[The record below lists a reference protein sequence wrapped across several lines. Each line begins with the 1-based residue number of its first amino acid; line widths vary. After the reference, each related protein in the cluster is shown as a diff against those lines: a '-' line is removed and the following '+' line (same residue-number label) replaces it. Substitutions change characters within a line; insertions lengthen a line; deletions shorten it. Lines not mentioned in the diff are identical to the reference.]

1 MAKRPSKKNTAN
13 KTYDIHTF
21 KKENGISA
29 KSQKHKENTWYKFS
43 DGYAK
48 ATGVPGIPMFCGSQ
62 FIGFSDTGK
71 STGIYEAIAAAQKIG
86 HLPIIIDT
94 EGNWSWE
101 YAKSIGFQFE
111 ESVNPETGEPDIT
124 GDFLFFQDDDLLDM
138 YQNYDYKTGK
148 ETTKPTRFEA
158 VIEDVARVFN
168 HFADKQLSGELDRSI
183 LFVWDSVGSLDCFQS
198 VISHTSNNQWN
209 AGIMKRAF
217 QSFFKKLTRTKKHD
231 YPHSM
236 SLVSVNKIW
245 LSPNAIGAPTVK
257 QSGGEAWRF
266 YNRFIVHM
274 GGKTT
279 ASARRKNFK
288 VGSTVHNFAVQAP
301 VEVIK
306 NQINAVT
313 TKGELCSTPHGFVHP
328 DDLPEYQKNNKKYF
342 LELMG
347 HTHDSD
353 VEMEIITEDPT
364 DGYDPVDAL
373 DTFKSLREDA

>member
-1 MAKRPSKKNTAN
+1 MARPKKPSTAN
-13 KTYDIHTF
+13 KTYDIQDF
-21 KKENGISA
+21 KKEHGISD
-29 KSQKHKENTWYKFS
+29 KSQKHKEEVWYKFS

-48 ATGVPGIPMFCGSQ
+48 AIGVPGIPMYCGSQ

-71 STGIYEAIAAAQKIG
+71 STGIYESIVAAQKVG
-86 HLPIIIDT
+86 HLPIIVDT
-94 EGNWSWE
+94 EGNWNWE
-101 YAKSIGFQFE
+101 YAKSIGFKYE
-111 ESVNPETGEPDIT
+111 EVENPETGEPDIK
-124 GDFLFFQDDDLLDM
+124 GDFIFLQDDDLLDM
-138 YQNYDYKTGK
+138 YENYDYKEGK
-148 ETTKPTRFEA
+148 EKTTPQRFEA

-168 HFADKQLSGELDRSI
+168 YFADKQLRGELDRSI

-209 AGIMKRAF
+209 AGVMKRAF
-217 QSFFKKLTRTKKHD
+217 QSFFKKLTRTKKIG

-245 LSPNAIGAPTVK
+245 LSPNTIGAPTVK

-279 ASARRKNFK
+279 ASAKRKNFRI
-288 VGSTVHNFAVQAP
+288 GSTVHNFAVQAP
-301 VEVIK
+301 IEVIK

-313 TKGELCSTPHGFVHP
+313 TKGELCSTPHGFIHP
-328 DDLPEYQKNNKKYF
+328 DDLLNYQKENKAYF

-347 HTHDSD
+347 HTHDSNI
-353 VEMEIITEDPT
+353 EMEIVTDEPV
-364 DGYDPVDAL
+364 DGYDDVDPL
-373 DTFKSLREDA
+373 EVMKSLRKDV